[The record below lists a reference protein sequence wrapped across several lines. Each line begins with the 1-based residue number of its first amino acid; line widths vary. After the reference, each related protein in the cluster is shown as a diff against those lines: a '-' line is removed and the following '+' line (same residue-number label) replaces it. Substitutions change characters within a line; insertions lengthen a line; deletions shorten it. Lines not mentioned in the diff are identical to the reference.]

1 MTEEKKING
10 LEAKTNRNFQ
20 QKKAALIAKT

>member
-1 MTEEKKING
+1 MVEEKKVNG
-10 LEAKTNRNFQ
+10 QESKQNRNFQ